1 MAREANPLG
10 DLFISLEPT
19 REEERDWGGR
29 YQYQVVTIGN
39 IIEEFG
45 FDREVIVSI
54 PPSVCLHL
62 NINNGMAP
70 YQRTAPRVRE
80 NKPGEILTLAHCLHL
95 GYVTDF
101 IIIRGVPQHSTFDR
115 EYRHHWQPTSNS
127 VNNFVQHIID

>member
-1 MAREANPLG
+1 MAREENPQG

-19 REEERDWGGR
+19 REEEQDWGGQ

-54 PPSVCLHL
+54 PTSVRLHL
-62 NINNGMAP
+62 NINNGTVP
-70 YQRTAPRVRE
+70 YHRTSPRVRE
-80 NKPGEILTLAHCLHL
+80 NTAGEILTLDYCLHL

-101 IIIRGVPQHSTFDR
+101 IIIRGVPQQSTFDR
-115 EYRHHWQPTSNS
+115 EYRHQWQPTSDS
-127 VNNFVQHIID
+127 VTTFVQHINN